1 MHLININYW
10 VVSRWSD
17 KHCLTQFTVFYHFF
31 SYFTECHKN
40 LSGNLLSLVLIKIN
54 AGASFFEPRIKLN
67 PPNSNF
73 LTFFVCDVTI
83 FDLLSSAALR
93 SCQIYMK
100 GRTYSYLILFNVHVV
115 FNITEFQFLQIVYD
129 IISVVCWRPDWPGQL
144 LANTSLFSSLS
155 YFQIDQTGFEGN
167 KPFVTFLAR
176 CWNHTTHISSPQLS
190 SL

>member
-1 MHLININYW
+1 MIRQTLSDTVHCFLSLLFIFYW
-10 VVSRWSD
+10 VSQKSFWQSSFSGFD
-17 KHCLTQFTVFYHFF
+17 KNKCRSQ
-31 SYFTECHKN
+31 
-40 LSGNLLSLVLIKIN
+40 
-54 AGASFFEPRIKLN
+54 FFEPRIKLN

-83 FDLLSSAALR
+83 FDLLSSAALH

-115 FNITEFQFLQIVYD
+115 FNIAEFLFLQIVYD

-144 LANTSLFSSLS
+144 LANKSLFSSLS